1 MHCIQQGLMITP
13 QVSDNVAPQ
22 MVVMDDLYNGWRYLI
37 LPVACVDKMVM
48 NAVSTVSASHISN
61 KVIDPRRVG
70 PDKFYTQAILRL
82 RRRTCLDS
90 YDLRE
95 RQFVFITILVLL
107 VSVMIT
113 GSSDFPTLFHMLQ
126 SALDAIGGE
135 SGLGDSELSLF
146 LVRQIHK

>member
-1 MHCIQQGLMITP
+1 MITC

-61 KVIDPRRVG
+61 KVIDPRRVE
-70 PDKFYTQAILRL
+70 PDKFYTHAILGLRGRTRL
-82 RRRTCLDS
+82 SS
-90 YDLRE
+90 YDLCE
-95 RQFVFITILVLL
+95 RQFVLITILVLL
-107 VSVMIT
+107 VNVMIT
-113 GSSDFPTLFHMLQ
+113 GSSDFPTLLHMLQ

-135 SGLGDSELSLF
+135 GGLGNSELSLF

>member
-1 MHCIQQGLMITP
+1 MITR

-22 MVVMDDLYNGWRYLI
+22 MVVMDDLYNGWRCLI
-37 LPVACVDKMVM
+37 LPVACMDKMVI

-61 KVIDPRRVG
+61 KVIDPRRVD
-70 PDKFYTQAILRL
+70 PDTFYTQAILGLRGRTRL
-82 RRRTCLDS
+82 NS
-90 YDLRE
+90 YDLCE
-95 RQFVFITILVLL
+95 RQFVLITILVLL